1 MPLPEINSDGFLP
14 PGIHAASLRETLAR
28 FGVSSPARQQKG
40 ELLRLVVE
48 AAQSYP
54 TIKRVLVWG
63 SFVTAKP
70 EPNDLD
76 YSVVVSVYHPR
87 AVIAPQHRR
96 FFLPAEARQF
106 YGVDKAYLE
115 LGDYPLITYTEQLIF
130 LCETRRH
137 QPCGIIEISLRGETA
152 GEHQ

>member
-1 MPLPEINSDGFLP
+1 MPIPELNSDGYLP
-14 PGIHAASLRETLAR
+14 PGIHAATLRETLAR
-28 FGVSSPARQQKG
+28 FGVGAASRRQKS
-40 ELLRLVVE
+40 ELLRLAVE
-48 AAQSYP
+48 AAQMYP

-76 YSVVVSVYHPR
+76 YSIVVSVDHPR
-87 AVIAPQHRR
+87 AIIAPPHRR
-96 FFLPAEARQF
+96 FFVPVEARQF

-130 LCETRRH
+130 ICATRRR
-137 QPCGIIEISLRGETA
+137 QPCGIIEISLRGETT
-152 GEHQ
+152 GEI